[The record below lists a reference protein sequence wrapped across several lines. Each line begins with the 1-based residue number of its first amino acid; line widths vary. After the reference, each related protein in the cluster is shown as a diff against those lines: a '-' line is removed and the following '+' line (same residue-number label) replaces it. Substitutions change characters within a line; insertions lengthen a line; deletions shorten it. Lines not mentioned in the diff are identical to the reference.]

1 MQRREYGK
9 HPCMSVL
16 ASGLVDLAARSRWPC
31 PLGIAVGQNM
41 GSSLGERPSGNQ
53 STDEHVYLNQ
63 AVL

>member
-1 MQRREYGK
+1 
-9 HPCMSVL
+9 MSVL